1 MGPARPPRPAPDG
14 GASDLEPENRCAS
27 HRQRKRDGGAGP
39 RAVWAVRAH
48 LRGWLEAVGDAFWLR
63 PALVVACCV
72 LLGEAAVWAERAG
85 WKASWLPESWV
96 YAGGEAG
103 ARSLLGAVATS
114 TIGVAGTTFSI
125 TVAALSLASGQMG
138 PRLLRNFVRDA
149 GNQLVLGAFLGT
161 FAYALVVLRTVR
173 SVEEGAFVPHLG
185 VTGAMVLALLCV
197 GTLVWFV
204 HHIATG
210 INVETV
216 IELVHEDLSAAI
228 SRLTLDRPD
237 PAPTAY
243 APHDGAG
250 GAPVVSCAGG
260 YLRALDEGALADWA
274 AERGAVLVLL
284 VRPGDY
290 VFPGSP
296 VAELSPSAEA
306 GAAEEAVAGAFS
318 LGGRQAAT
326 QDLEFA
332 VRQLVEVA
340 VRALSP
346 GINDPFTAMAVL
358 DRLGAALC
366 EMAPRHLPGA
376 AVLRGGRAVLRRR
389 TVDYDG
395 LCDAMFHLVRQ
406 YAAAGSP
413 AVLIRLLEALARV
426 AEVETRPGRRA
437 ALRRHADLALAAG
450 RAGIRD
456 ADAVLDLEARRQR
469 FPPGA

>member
-1 MGPARPPRPAPDG
+1 VTPR
-14 GASDLEPENRCAS
+14 
-27 HRQRKRDGGAGP
+27 
-39 RAVWAVRAH
+39 
-48 LRGWLEAVGDAFWLR
+48 LRGSLEGLGDAFWLR
-63 PALVVACCV
+63 PALVVAGCV

-85 WKASWLPESWV
+85 VEASWLPKGWV

-103 ARSLLGAVATS
+103 ARALLGAVATA

-149 GNQLVLGAFLGT
+149 GNQLALGVFLGT

-185 VTGAMVLALLCV
+185 VTGAMVLALICV

-216 IELVHEDLSAAI
+216 IELVHEDLSATIA
-228 SRLTLDRPD
+228 RLTLDRPD
-237 PAPTAY
+237 PAPPTDPAR
-243 APHDGAG
+243 G
-250 GAPVVSCAGG
+250 GGVPVVSRGSG
-260 YLRALDEGALADWA
+260 YLRALDDGALADWA
-274 AERGAVLVLL
+274 AGRGATLVLL

-290 VFPGSP
+290 IQPASP
-296 VAELSPSAEA
+296 VAELSPAALAE
-306 GAAEEAVAGAFS
+306 AAEEAVAGAFS
-318 LGGRQAAT
+318 LGPRQAAT

-346 GINDPFTAMAVL
+346 GVNDPFTAMAVL
-358 DRLGAALC
+358 DRLGGALC
-366 EMAPRHLPGA
+366 EMAPRHLPGGA
-376 AVLRGGRAVLRRR
+376 AVRDGRVVLRRR
-389 TVDYDG
+389 RTTDYDG
-395 LCDAMFHLVRQ
+395 LCDAMFHMIRQ
-406 YAAAGSP
+406 NAVAGSP
-413 AVLIRLLEALARV
+413 AVLIRLLETLAR
-426 AEVETRPGRRA
+426 AATVETRPERRA

-450 RAGIRD
+450 RESTRD
-456 ADAVLDLEARRQR
+456 TAALANLEARRR
-469 FPPGA
+469 VFPDPA

>member
-1 MGPARPPRPAPDG
+1 VTPR
-14 GASDLEPENRCAS
+14 
-27 HRQRKRDGGAGP
+27 
-39 RAVWAVRAH
+39 
-48 LRGWLEAVGDAFWLR
+48 LRGWLEALGDAFWLR
-63 PALVVACCV
+63 PALVVAAGA

-85 WKASWLPESWV
+85 VRASWLPEGWL

-103 ARSLLGAVATS
+103 ARALLGAVATS
-114 TIGVAGTTFSI
+114 TVGVAGTTFSI

-149 GNQLVLGAFLGT
+149 GNQLALGAFLGT

-185 VTGAMVLALLCV
+185 VSGALALALLCV
-197 GTLVWFV
+197 ATLVWFV
-204 HHIATG
+204 HHTATG

-216 IELVHEDLSAAI
+216 LELVHEDLSAAI
-228 SRLTLDRPD
+228 ARLTLDRPD
-237 PAPTAY
+237 PAPPAD
-243 APHDGAG
+243 PPRG
-250 GAPVVSCAGG
+250 GGGVPVFSRGSG
-260 YLRALDEGALADWA
+260 YLRALDDGALADWA
-274 AERGAVLVLL
+274 ARRGATVALL

-290 VFPGSP
+290 IQPGSP
-296 VAELSPSAEA
+296 VAEVSPAAQSE
-306 GAAEEAVAGAFS
+306 AAEQAVAGAFS
-318 LGGRQAAT
+318 LGTRQAAA

-366 EMAPRHLPGA
+366 EVAPRHLPGG
-376 AVLRGGRAVLRRR
+376 AVLRGGRAVLLRRR
-389 TVDYDG
+389 AIDYDG
-395 LCDAMFHLVRQ
+395 LCDAMFHMIRQ

-413 AVLIRLLEALARV
+413 AVLIRLLETLAR
-426 AEVETRPGRRA
+426 AAAVETRPERRA

-450 RAGIRD
+450 RAGTSD
-456 ADAVLDLEARRQR
+456 AAALADLEARRGA
-469 FPPGA
+469 FPGSA

>member
-1 MGPARPPRPAPDG
+1 MKAR
-14 GASDLEPENRCAS
+14 
-27 HRQRKRDGGAGP
+27 
-39 RAVWAVRAH
+39 
-48 LRGWLEAVGDAFWLR
+48 LRGSLEALGDAFWLR
-63 PALVVACCV
+63 PTLVVAGCV

-85 WKASWLPESWV
+85 TGAAWLPEGWL

-103 ARSLLGAVATS
+103 ARALLGAVATA
-114 TIGVAGTTFSI
+114 IMGVAGTTFSI

-237 PAPTAY
+237 PAPTAD
-243 APHDGAG
+243 ALHDGDG
-250 GAPVVSCAGG
+250 GVPVVSRGG
-260 YLRALDEGALADWA
+260 GHLRALDDGALADWA

-296 VAELSPSAEA
+296 VAELSPAARAE
-306 GAAEEAVAGAFS
+306 GAEEAVAGAFS
-318 LGGRQAAT
+318 LGARQAAT

-366 EMAPRHLPGA
+366 EVAPRHLPGG
-376 AVLRGGRAVLRRR
+376 AVVRDGRVVLRRR
-389 TVDYDG
+389 RTTDYDG
-395 LCDAMFHLVRQ
+395 LCDAMFHMIRQ

-413 AVLIRLLEALARV
+413 AVLIRLLETLSRAAAVEARP
-426 AEVETRPGRRA
+426 ERRA

-450 RAGIRD
+450 RAGTRD
-456 ADAVLDLEARRQR
+456 SDAVLDLEARRRR